1 VVADATLLTS
11 TLVRLRLQASRPPAA
26 VPHCSNGRQFAAVVR
41 SSVDAATSKDDL
53 PETFVSG
60 LSNGGNAPQVGRLED
75 RYQVLKAVIRSKPG
89 DDRGGLKLW
98 PNAFSTK

>member
-26 VPHCSNGRQFAAVVR
+26 VPRYSNGRQFAAVVR

-60 LSNGGNAPQVGRLED
+60 LSNGGNAPNVGR
-75 RYQVLKAVIRSKPG
+75 
-89 DDRGGLKLW
+89 RGKLCLR
-98 PNAFSTK
+98 PEADLATETVVAS